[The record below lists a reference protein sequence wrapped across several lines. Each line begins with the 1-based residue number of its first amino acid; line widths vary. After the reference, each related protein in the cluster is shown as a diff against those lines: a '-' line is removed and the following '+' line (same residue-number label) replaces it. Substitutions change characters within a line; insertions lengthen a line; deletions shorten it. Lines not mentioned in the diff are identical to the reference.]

1 MTSASPPVT
10 SEFAAGERVA
20 ALDGVRG
27 VAVLLVLVY
36 HFILYGG
43 PRPQLGAHPV
53 FYNVALSGWIGVDL
67 FFVLSGFLIT
77 GILYD
82 AKASARYFQNFYAR
96 RVLRIFPLY
105 YGVLLVVLVVLPQ
118 VFSHSERLGLLRQDA
133 GWYWTYLANVKIAR
147 SGWGPFPALGHFW
160 SLAVEEQFYLV
171 WPVVVLL
178 LSRRSLLYACLACL
192 IASCLLR
199 AGLHQTGHSVAAY
212 VLTPARAD
220 TLGLGAFVALVLRG
234 PCGVARLRRWSPI
247 VLATAFAGVVGIFRW
262 RGPDYND
269 PVVQTLGF
277 TSLACLFAALVGVAV
292 SSSGRSL
299 PQRLLGAP
307 LLVLFGRYG
316 YGLYVFHHLLLFFK
330 PKGVSSA
337 IFPTILGSDVPAR
350 VAFATVGIGLTLGM
364 AMVSWHAY
372 EKQFLKLKRL
382 FPYSATPGHSARHSP
397 EVKDPCRQ
405 VVTSSAVVP

>member
-1 MTSASPPVT
+1 MTAAFPPPT
-10 SEFAAGERVA
+10 SELAAGDRVA

-43 PRPQLGAHPV
+43 PTPPLSAHPL
-53 FYNVALSGWIGVDL
+53 FYGLALSGWVGVDL

-82 AKASARYFQNFYAR
+82 AKASTRYFQNFYAR

-105 YGVLLVVLVVLPQ
+105 YGVLLLVLVVLPQ
-118 VFSHSERLGLLRQDA
+118 VFSHSARLGLLRQDA
-133 GWYWTYLANVKIAR
+133 SWYWTYLANVQIAR

-199 AGLHQTGHSVAAY
+199 AGLHQAGHSIAAY

-220 TLGLGAFVALVLRG
+220 TLALGAFVALVLRG
-234 PCGVARLRRWSPI
+234 PNGVARLRRWSPL
-247 VLATAFAGVVGIFRW
+247 VLAPALTGVVGIFFW
-262 RGPDYND
+262 RGSDYHD

-277 TSLACLFAALVGVAV
+277 TLLACLFASLVGVAV
-292 SSSGRSL
+292 SSPGPSL
-299 PQRLLGAP
+299 PQRLLGTP
-307 LLVLFGRYG
+307 LLVVFGRYS
-316 YGLYVFHHLLLFFK
+316 YGLYVFHHLLLFLK

-337 IFPTILGSDVPAR
+337 VLPAVLGSDLPAR
-350 VAFATVGIGLTLGM
+350 VAFATVGIALTLGL

-372 EKQFLKLKRL
+372 EKQFLKLKRF
-382 FPYSATPGHSARHSP
+382 FPYGYAPGHSARHSP
-397 EVKDPCRQ
+397 EVKETCRQ
-405 VVTSSAVVP
+405 AVTSNALVP